1 MICQQLNVDK
11 NKIIEIVGDRL
22 GKDKGYFM
30 DIKKAE
36 IELDWKPNTDLKQE
50 LNKQ

>member
-36 IELDWKPNTDLKQE
+36 IERWAKYRFKQGI
-50 LNKQ
+50 NKQ